1 MDIRIV
7 GASLGA
13 VALLAG
19 GYFLA
24 VAPQNASTAE
34 TREEA
39 ETITAESERTLATIP
54 GLRAQLADIAPEVDY
69 LRQLS
74 TQVPPQ
80 INLPDLYAEL
90 DAAAAAAGIPSAE
103 NVTVSTPVLVTPETA
118 DLPAPAE
125 GEAPVEAP
133 VDDGALAEEGATAP
147 AAPAATAAVIARYDV
162 SLTVMGNPEQISAF
176 LGALDNSGRMNTI
189 TSTNITSG
197 EDGRATIQAVFYLQQ
212 VDVDGIAQQIEDLV
226 AVEAGQTPG
235 ESEEAPADEAPVEEA
250 PAEEAPIEDAPV
262 GDLPAPTE

>member
-13 VALLAG
+13 VALITG

-24 VAPQNASTAE
+24 VAPQNAATAD
-34 TREEA
+34 TRAEA
-39 ETITAESERTLATIP
+39 ETISAESERTLATIP

-103 NVTVSTPVLVTPETA
+103 NVTVSTPILVTPENA
-118 DLPAPAE
+118 DLPAPTDGSAPAPAP
-125 GEAPVEAP
+125 APVEEG
-133 VDDGALAEEGATAP
+133 VETEEGAAAP
-147 AAPAATAAVIARYDV
+147 AAPAANAAVIARYDV
-162 SLTVMGNPEQISAF
+162 SLTVMGNPSQISAF

-189 TSTNITSG
+189 TATNITSG

-226 AVEAGQTPG
+226 AVEAGQAPSGETP
-235 ESEEAPADEAPVEEA
+235 AEEA
-250 PAEEAPIEDAPV
+250 PAEEAPVEEAPIEEAPV